1 MKLHFIGI
9 GGIGV
14 SGLAFVRQEQG
25 HQVQGSDAQE
35 TEITNQLQDR
45 GVRVFLEQEAKNIT
59 SDIDLVVY
67 SEAVPSDNPELIRA
81 KELGIKCL
89 SGAEALAELA
99 KDYFLIAVS
108 GMHGKTT
115 TASMI
120 AKIMNDA
127 GLDPTYIIGA
137 KNDWRLGQSKY
148 LIIEADDYKAKLLNY
163 YPDILVLTN
172 IDEEHLDYF
181 RDLNHILEVFKK
193 YSSQVKK
200 IIIYNQADKNIKEVI
215 KSAKCQTKV
224 YQSVDFKLTVAGK
237 HNQSNAGAGL
247 AVAQELGIDKGVAV
261 KSLASFKA
269 VWRRLEE
276 KEIKIRTCSLRS
288 QNLVSGKVKGH
299 IPKIKNQKLKI
310 ILDYAHHPT
319 EIKAVFEAVVERH
332 KDKKVWVVFQP
343 HQYQRTYK
351 LFDKFVEVLKTQP
364 FDKLI
369 ITDIYDVK
377 GRENKEAKAKVSSQK
392 LAQAIGQE
400 NVVYLEKEKLAG
412 FLRSKAGDWQ
422 VLLIMTAGDIYQLA
436 EQLSTG

>member
-1 MKLHFIGI
+1 
-9 GGIGV
+9 
-14 SGLAFVRQEQG
+14 
-25 HQVQGSDAQE
+25 
-35 TEITNQLQDR
+35 
-45 GVRVFLEQEAKNIT
+45 
-59 SDIDLVVY
+59 
-67 SEAVPSDNPELIRA
+67 
-81 KELGIKCL
+81 
-89 SGAEALAELA
+89 
-99 KDYFLIAVS
+99 
-108 GMHGKTT
+108 MHGKTT